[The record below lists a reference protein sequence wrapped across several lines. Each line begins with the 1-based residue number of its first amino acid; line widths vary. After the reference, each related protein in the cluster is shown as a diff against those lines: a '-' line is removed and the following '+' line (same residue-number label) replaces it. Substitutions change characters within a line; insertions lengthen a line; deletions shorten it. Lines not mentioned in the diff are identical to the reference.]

1 VVRRALLVV
10 IGAVVLFG
18 VIFLRTAARSYGIAA
33 QAIEDRMAGDAADTG
48 MLPSVTPA
56 SGAPLNCSRMSGRFL
71 TGV

>member
-1 VVRRALLVV
+1 MRPVLLVV

-18 VIFLRTAARSYGIAA
+18 VLFLRAAARSYGIAA
-33 QAIEDRMAGDAADTG
+33 QAVEDRMAEDAADTG

-56 SGAPLNCSRMSGRFL
+56 PGAPLYCSRMSGRFL